1 MGGEGAHP
9 ILRTETHM
17 NRAEIQAVIESVT
30 GAPTTGLV
38 ADITPGIVDAL
49 DAALNPPAD
58 EDEREVRIIEA
69 AETR

>member
-1 MGGEGAHP
+1 
-9 ILRTETHM
+9 M

-30 GAPTTGLV
+30 GAPVTGLV

-58 EDEREVRIIEA
+58 EDDERETRVIEA
-69 AETR
+69 AEKR

>member
-1 MGGEGAHP
+1 
-9 ILRTETHM
+9 M

-49 DAALNPPAD
+49 DAALNPPATD